1 MSKPVKLFAPADSSR
16 EAALTGLRLAS
27 FRRRS
32 AAFLTDLF
40 LIGIVFLLASVWVGR
55 WLGQLGLLDLDQDYN
70 FTLSFGNWYSTILL
84 VVYFAFSTYFTQGK
98 TLGKMLFK
106 LRIVSLEHERL
117 SFWHCIERALGYGAS
132 ALELG
137 FGFFQVMWNT
147 DRRATHDRIARTIVI
162 HDVESPS
169 EL

>member
-1 MSKPVKLFAPADSSR
+1 MAKTVKLFTPADSSR
-16 EAALTGLRLAS
+16 EDALTGLRLAS
-27 FRRRS
+27 FRRRA

-40 LIGIVFLLASVWVGR
+40 LIGMVFLVASVWIGR
-55 WLGQLGLLDLDQDYN
+55 WLGQIGLLDLDKDYN

-84 VVYFAFSTYFTQGK
+84 VIYFALSTYFSQGK
-98 TLGKMLFK
+98 TLGKKLFK
-106 LRIVSLEHERL
+106 LRIVSLEHDRL
-117 SFWHCIERALGYGAS
+117 SFWQCIERALGYGAS

-137 FGFFQVMWNT
+137 FGFFQVIWN
-147 DRRATHDRIARTIVI
+147 DNRRATHDRIAHTIVI